1 MFDYR
6 VNKIKPRH
14 AGRLPEAAEA
24 LKPTPARQEGNHMA
38 RNDASAA
45 AEREK
50 SKRVGALSRLWPFLN
65 PYRTFVGGAA
75 LGLVLTASVSLI
87 LPMAVRRVVDNFG
100 TADAALLNLYF
111 GAAMGLAGL
120 LAVGTG
126 LRYAL
131 VTRLGERVVADI
143 RMAVFDRIIGM
154 SPAFFE
160 RIMTGE
166 VLSRITTDTT
176 LILSVIG
183 SSISVALRNV
193 LIFFGG
199 LALMLLTSAKLTGLV
214 LLIVPAVIVPIL
226 TLGRKLRGLSRE
238 NQDWIA
244 ASSGSASEA
253 LLSVQA
259 VQAFTHEKETRDTF
273 AVVTEKS
280 FDAARRR
287 ITTRAVMTVIVI
299 FLVFSGVVGVLW
311 IGANDV
317 RQGSMSAGALVQ
329 FVIYSVMV
337 AGAVAALS
345 EIWGELQRAAGAT
358 ERLVELLDTEDAVQD
373 PAQPAQVPN
382 PVRGQITFEGV
393 SFQYPARPQQS
404 ALDGINLVIEPGETV
419 AFVGPSGAG
428 KTTIIQMIQRFYDP
442 QAGQILLDGVA
453 LNAMAREDFRRHIA
467 LVPQDPVIF
476 ASTARENIR
485 FGRPDASD
493 AEVEDA
499 AIAAAAHDFIKA
511 LPDGYD
517 SQVGER
523 GVMLSGGQKQRIA
536 IARAIL
542 RDAPVLLLDEATS
555 ALDAESELAVQRA
568 VDVLARG
575 RTTLIV
581 AHRLAT
587 VKKADRIVVMDQG
600 RIVAQGTHDALVAEG
615 GLYAR
620 LARLQFTDG
629 QSSAA

>member
-1 MFDYR
+1 MVR
-6 VNKIKPRH
+6 K
-14 AGRLPEAAEA
+14 AENGA
-24 LKPTPARQEGNHMA
+24 DML
-38 RNDASAA
+38 
-45 AEREK
+45 ERDK
-50 SKRVGALSRLWPFLN
+50 SKDMGALGQLWPFLK
-65 PYRTFVGGAA
+65 PYKKLLGAA
-75 LGLVLTASVSLI
+75 LLALVLTAMVSLA
-87 LPMAVRRVVDNFG
+87 LPLAVRRVVDNFG
-100 TADAALLNLYF
+100 AADSAILDLYFMAALGIAALL
-111 GAAMGLAGL
+111 AI
-120 LAVGTG
+120 GTG

-143 RMAVFDRIIGM
+143 RKAVFDRVIGM

-160 RIMTGE
+160 KIMTGE

-183 SSISVALRNV
+183 SSVSIALRNL
-193 LIFFGG
+193 LIFIGG
-199 LALMLLTSAKLTGLV
+199 LIFMLLTSAKLTGMV
-214 LLIVPAVIVPIL
+214 LLIVPLVIVPIL
-226 TLGRKLRGLSRE
+226 TMGRRLRKLSRE

-244 ASSGSASEA
+244 NSSGNASEA
-253 LLSVQA
+253 LLSVQT
-259 VQAFTHEKETRDTF
+259 VQAFTHEDASRGRF
-273 AVVTEKS
+273 ADVTEES

-287 ITTRAVMTVIVI
+287 ITTRAAMTVIVI
-299 FLVFSGVVGVLW
+299 FLVFTGIVGVLW

-317 RQGSMSAGALVQ
+317 RLGDMTPGSLVQ

-345 EIWGELQRAAGAT
+345 EIYGELQRAAGAT
-358 ERLVELLDTEDAVQD
+358 ERLVELLQAEDHVKD
-373 PAQPAQVPN
+373 PANPVALPR
-382 PVRGQITFEGV
+382 PVRGAISFENV
-393 SFQYPARPQQS
+393 RFAYPSRRETP
-404 ALDGINLVIEPGETV
+404 ALDGFDLQVAPGETI
-419 AFVGPSGAG
+419 ALVGPSGAG
-428 KTTIIQMIQRFYDP
+428 KTSVIQMVQRFYDP
-442 QAGQILLDGVA
+442 DQGRVTLDGISLADMV
-453 LNAMAREDFRRHIA
+453 RRDFRRDMA

-476 ASTARENIR
+476 AASARENIR
-485 FGRPDASD
+485 FGRLDASD

-499 AIAAAAHDFIKA
+499 ARAAAAHDFIAA

-517 SQVGER
+517 TYVGER

-555 ALDAESELAVQRA
+555 ALDAESERAVQMA
-568 VDVLARG
+568 VESMART

-587 VKKADRIVVMDQG
+587 VKKADRIIVMDQG
-600 RIVAQGTHDALVAEG
+600 RIVAQGTHEALVAED

-629 QSSAA
+629 QAA